1 MVSREQVINCLSNF
15 YSYTHQVDLVRTY
28 CHEKGKEALETEVF
42 LQNVRDKSLQSGVD
56 LFSQLAH
63 YIIDIKLREFN
74 IVRVFNTKGDLIF
87 IF

>member
-74 IVRVFNTKGDLIF
+74 IIRVFNTKGDLIF

>member
-1 MVSREQVINCLSNF
+1 MVSKEQVINCLSNF

-42 LQNVRDKSLQSGVD
+42 LQTLSDKSLQLGVD

-74 IVRVFNTKGDLIF
+74 IVRVFNKGGNLIF